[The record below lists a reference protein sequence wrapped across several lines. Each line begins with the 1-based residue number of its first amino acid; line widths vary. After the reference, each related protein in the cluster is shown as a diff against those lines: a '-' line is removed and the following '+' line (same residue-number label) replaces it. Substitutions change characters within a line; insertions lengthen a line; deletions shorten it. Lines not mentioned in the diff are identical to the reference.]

1 MLVIH
6 RLTPKVTVKMIS
18 PQFKKE
24 AKCDDREQQNARNHT
39 QRKELWRLR
48 DSGVM
53 MVMSE
58 VGMS

>member
-6 RLTPKVTVKMIS
+6 RLIPEVTVKMIS

-24 AKCDDREQQNARNHT
+24 KMCNDGEQQNARNHT
-39 QRKELWRLR
+39 QRMELWRLR
-48 DSGVM
+48 DLGVI